1 MRDIVDIISG
11 LKYEIN
17 NTLKL
22 QDKNLMFQPSYE
34 DSKRVKT
41 LGKSCTLST

>member
-1 MRDIVDIISG
+1 MRDIVDIING

-22 QDKNLMFQPSYE
+22 QDKNLMFQPYY
-34 DSKRVKT
+34 
-41 LGKSCTLST
+41 